1 MYLLYFVIW
10 VIFNGQITLEI
21 CLFGLVI
28 AALIF
33 AFTCRFMDYSLEIEK
48 QVFRNALKFIRYAC
62 VLVKEIL
69 KANFMVMHLILS
81 EREEVQPTLV
91 SFHSDM
97 RTVFGRVFLA
107 NAITLTPGTIT
118 VSLEGEDYLVHCL
131 DEELGEGIDQS
142 VFVEM
147 LKDME
152 Q

>member
-48 QVFRNALKFIRYAC
+48 QVIRNALKFIRYAC
-62 VLVKEIL
+62 VLVEEIL